1 MVGGHLAAIS
11 TAMVWS
17 RSWPSEA
24 AAMDH
29 SRRYDAGRCAGYAR
43 ECLSCSPDH
52 HHHPQSSVTTSP
64 QISTFARSVD
74 FGALSRVERGARRG
88 CERLNTSPCPVAASM
103 CTLAAG
109 RGVQQPRAELV
120 RTAPTPMGALFVMIF
135 CGGRGRM
142 IVPTRSTPLPK
153 AANELPLPLPQAST
167 RDDGTHKPDAWTTR
181 PSR

>member
-135 CGGRGRM
+135 CGGRGRSRARH
-142 IVPTRSTPLPK
+142 VC
-153 AANELPLPLPQAST
+153 ELSAKMLTSYSHTDSQGYH
-167 RDDGTHKPDAWTTR
+167 RYF
-181 PSR
+181 